1 MNEVSVHSCRV
12 HRSLWISH
20 VLTKMPCVLSDTLE
34 AFPFFLNISKG
45 DLQWT
50 FLSLQCYVM
59 VSGCFFSAFVG
70 FLLTLME
77 QLIQWLLTNLTAI
90 SLKSVPFLKKFTSLK
105 TFPSNSRVTF
115 LSLTSLQCFIVNSN
129 KLKQK
134 KFLLELFIE
143 FLSLFLDLLFQNKD
157 IKQILPELYFRCGR
171 VCHPGQNS
179 LPTANVID
187 WQ

>member
-1 MNEVSVHSCRV
+1 MN
-12 HRSLWISH
+12 
-20 VLTKMPCVLSDTLE
+20 
-34 AFPFFLNISKG
+34 FPFTAVLRH
-45 DLQWT
+45 
-50 FLSLQCYVM
+50 
-59 VSGCFFSAFVG
+59 G
-70 FLLTLME
+70 F
-77 QLIQWLLTNLTAI
+77 WLLLLCLCRFFVDFDGTADPVI
-90 SLKSVPFLKKFTSLK
+90 TDKPDSLK

-143 FLSLFLDLLFQNKD
+143 FFSLFLDLLFQNKD
-157 IKQILPELYFRCGR
+157 IKQIIPELYFRCGR

-187 WQ
+187 